1 MNEVKI
7 LNDLMLES
15 VIVEGKPA
23 LVAIV
28 SAFSIPCDHFKHE
41 FEGVQVPMAKYQIC
55 ADENPSAI
63 QRLHASELPVTLFL
77 KDGQEFAR
85 WAGPY
90 SREALQERVLERMK
104 KA

>member
-1 MNEVKI
+1 MKVKI
-7 LNDLMLES
+7 LNDLDLEG

-23 LVAIV
+23 LVAVV
-28 SAFSIPCDHFKHE
+28 SAFSIPCDHFKPE
-41 FEGVQVPMAKYQIC
+41 FRGIQVPIAKYEISL
-55 ADENPSAI
+55 DENPSVA
-63 QRLHASELPVTLFL
+63 QRLSVSELPVTLFL
-77 KDGQEFAR
+77 RDGQEFAR